1 MQPFTI
7 FGHDACGFCR
17 RAKELMEKKGLEYRY
32 VNIHDEGIS
41 PADLA
46 KTIGQP
52 VNTVPQIFHGKE
64 YIGGFQ
70 ELTEYFEKSANT
82 VFICPC

>member
-1 MQPFTI
+1 M
-7 FGHDACGFCR
+7 
-17 RAKELMEKKGLEYRY
+17 
-32 VNIHDEGIS
+32 NIHDEGIS

-70 ELTEYFEKSANT
+70 ELTEYFEKIEAGQQQ
-82 VFICPC
+82 